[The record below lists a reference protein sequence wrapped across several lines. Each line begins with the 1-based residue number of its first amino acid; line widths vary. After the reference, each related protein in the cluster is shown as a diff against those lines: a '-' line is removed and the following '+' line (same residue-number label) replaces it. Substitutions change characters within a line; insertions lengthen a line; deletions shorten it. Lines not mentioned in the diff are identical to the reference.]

1 MKEEKEITIDIE
13 KFVLFHRKR
22 ISLLK
27 GFVENKI
34 HGRLVF
40 QISFLGFESLARVI
54 YSEEG
59 SSEKR
64 FIDLLSETL
73 NRDEAT
79 NLYKKWRCPLIH
91 EGFVSPLWTTLEV
104 WEDEDMG
111 FISFP
116 ETNSI
121 RSSVE
126 YPPGSIMAM
135 YEHLIDYL
143 EKFFRKT
150 NTKKVILS
158 TKIIK

>member
-1 MKEEKEITIDIE
+1 MKEKEITIDIE
-13 KFVLFHRKR
+13 KFVLFHGKR
-22 ISLLK
+22 IDLLK
-27 GFVENKI
+27 KFLKERT
-34 HGRLVF
+34 HGRLIY

-64 FIDLLSETL
+64 FIDLLSETIS
-73 NRDEAT
+73 RDEAT

-91 EGFVSPLWTTLEV
+91 EGFVSPLWTTLET
-104 WEDEDMG
+104 WGDEDME

-121 RSSVE
+121 RSFVE

-135 YEHLIDYL
+135 YEHLIDYF

-158 TKIIK
+158 AKRTN